1 MIARDA
7 ARSSNPMPIR
17 VDDARYLTN
26 LRRDQR
32 QLLRREPEKVNLNV
46 EPVVRPEFRDDSAR
60 NDIEILKT
68 LDDPSERARISVC
81 DDT

>member
-1 MIARDA
+1 MIPRDPAR
-7 ARSSNPMPIR
+7 RSNPIPIR
-17 VDDARYLTN
+17 VDDAWYLTN

-32 QLLRREPEKVNLNV
+32 QLLRREPEKVNLYV
-46 EPVVRPEFRDDSAR
+46 ERIVRPEFSDDSAR

>member
-1 MIARDA
+1 
-7 ARSSNPMPIR
+7 MPIR